1 MQQQSN
7 INPNHSNIFLMARKT
22 KYTQIPQPP
31 SPHHH
36 RVASKPVHV
45 GAGSSRP
52 STIITKQLDKN
63 SNGKQRDHTMAA
75 SGHNCIIA
83 ATLILFV
90 SLSHLAPHF
99 QQQQKA
105 ASGSGSISNRAL
117 SMNKAILPSLL
128 ATWQPSTVQADS
140 PQ

>member
-1 MQQQSN
+1 MVNKGITPWRHLAITALLRQRSF
-7 INPNHSNIFLMARKT
+7 FL
-22 KYTQIPQPP
+22 
-31 SPHHH
+31 
-36 RVASKPVHV
+36 
-45 GAGSSRP
+45 
-52 STIITKQLDKN
+52 
-63 SNGKQRDHTMAA
+63 
-75 SGHNCIIA
+75 
-83 ATLILFV
+83 

-117 SMNKAILPSLL
+117 SMNKAILPSAKSISVMITLQLPSLL